1 MGDFI
6 VSDVRLEGEFPSSF
20 SGDWPEVAEC
30 PRVILHNIRSKPGV
44 KPHLIV
50 FANEKGGV
58 GKSTLAFH
66 TCIGLCNTGEKVA
79 VLDLDWRQQSL
90 AGALASREATAR
102 SLEIDL
108 PSPHYTVLENQ
119 SGSMFTQEI
128 SRIGTGSRFVIIDLA
143 GQDSTMAR
151 YAIALADT
159 LVTPINNSLVD
170 IDALAKFDPVN
181 MRVKEPNRF
190 ARLVES
196 LRHERQLCG
205 MPSIDWVIVKNRL
218 RSAEKKQRQF
228 FDQALTD
235 LSRTLRFRVACGL
248 SERVAYR
255 ELYLFGLTHLDLKHI
270 SRLTRRN
277 SRIEEEVSELISDL
291 ALNRALLA
299 QESPDQSKNTNRCFK
314 AADAYRK
321 SLFASI

>member
-6 VSDVRLEGEFPSSF
+6 VSDVRLEGEFSSSF

-108 PSPHYTVLENQ
+108 PSPRYAVLENQ
-119 SGSMFTQEI
+119 SSSLFTQEI
-128 SRIGTGSRFVIIDLA
+128 SRIGAGARFVIIDLA
-143 GQDSTMAR
+143 GQDSTLAR

-181 MRVKEPNRF
+181 MQVKEPNRF
-190 ARLVES
+190 AHLVKS

-205 MPSIDWVIVKNRL
+205 MPSIDWVVVKNRV
-218 RSAEKKQRQF
+218 RSAEKKQRQYI
-228 FDQALTD
+228 DQALND
-235 LSRTLRFRVACGL
+235 LSQTLRFRVAHGL

-255 ELYLFGLTHLDLKHI
+255 ELYLFGLTHLDLKLFPPL
-270 SRLTRRN
+270 SRLN
-277 SRIEEEVSELISDL
+277 GHVKPEVSRMISDL
-291 ALNRALLA
+291 ALTR
-299 QESPDQSKNTNRCFK
+299 QSPMQVSLDQSKQPGRCFK